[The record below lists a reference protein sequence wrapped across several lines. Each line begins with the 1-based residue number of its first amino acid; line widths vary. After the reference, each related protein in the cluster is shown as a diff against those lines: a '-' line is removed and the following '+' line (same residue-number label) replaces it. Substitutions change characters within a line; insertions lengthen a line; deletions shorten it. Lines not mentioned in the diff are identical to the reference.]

1 MNRKEFLSSL
11 GFSAAALALTSCLG
25 GCEKDENNNTPA
37 PTVDFTFDKTDPQY
51 AALLNL
57 GGYIYLNGVIIAQT
71 TAGNIIAVSQSFT
84 HQGTAVQYQGGN
96 DRFLCPNHQATFDNS
111 GSVTSGPASSS
122 LKQYTVTTNGN
133 LIHVNG

>member
-57 GGYIYLNGVIIAQT
+57 GGYISEWCYHST
-71 TAGNIIAVSQSFT
+71 
-84 HQGTAVQYQGGN
+84 
-96 DRFLCPNHQATFDNS
+96 NHCRKYYCSITIMY
-111 GSVTSGPASSS
+111 TSRYCSSIPRW
-122 LKQYTVTTNGN
+122 K
-133 LIHVNG
+133 